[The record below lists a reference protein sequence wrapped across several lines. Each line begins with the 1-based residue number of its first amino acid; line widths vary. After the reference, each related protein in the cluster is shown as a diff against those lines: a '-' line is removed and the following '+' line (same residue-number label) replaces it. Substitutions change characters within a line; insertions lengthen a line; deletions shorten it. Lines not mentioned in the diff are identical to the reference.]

1 MENEILVLLNQIND
15 KIDRNS
21 EDIKGLTDDIKGL
34 KGDIKALKE
43 GQQRIENKLD
53 IVYNQTAELTEF
65 RTETKL
71 GIESLQKD
79 IKKLTNVSMT
89 NCFDIADLKA
99 AK

>member
-15 KIDRNS
+15 KIDKNS
-21 EDIKGLTDDIKGL
+21 EDIKT
-34 KGDIKALKE
+34 LKE

-71 GIESLQKD
+71 GIEALHKD